1 MFQDGDL
8 RLQRRD
14 LPRQFVVLGDELC
27 EEGEDLFVGMVVI
40 HWMMK
45 KGVRKNHAVAGTAAT
60 EGADF
65 PLERGEGRRP
75 VGLWSEREKSPRVS
89 VSWTYIRGLFGPL
102 KTCPR
107 RCRPPRALSTHRL
120 RENP

>member
-1 MFQDGDL
+1 MFQDGDF

-14 LPRQFVVLGDELC
+14 LSRQFVVLGDELF

-75 VGLWSEREKSPRVS
+75 VGLWSEREKSPGVS
-89 VSWTYIRGLFGPL
+89 LRCTLLGGLFGPL

-107 RCRPPRALSTHRL
+107 RCHPPRALSTHRL
-120 RENP
+120 KENP

>member
-1 MFQDGDL
+1 MFQDGDF

-14 LPRQFVVLGDELC
+14 LSRQFVVLGDELC
-27 EEGEDLFVGMVVI
+27 EQGEDLFVGMVMI

-65 PLERGEGRRP
+65 PLERGGETAGRP
-75 VGLWSEREKSPRVS
+75 MV
-89 VSWTYIRGLFGPL
+89 
-102 KTCPR
+102 
-107 RCRPPRALSTHRL
+107 
-120 RENP
+120 

>member
-1 MFQDGDL
+1 MFQDGDF

-65 PLERGEGRRP
+65 PWSGERGDGRSAY
-75 VGLWSEREKSPRVS
+75 GLSAKN
-89 VSWTYIRGLFGPL
+89 PL
-102 KTCPR
+102 GSAYAAP
-107 RCRPPRALSTHRL
+107 S
-120 RENP
+120 